1 MADAIHRD
9 ALRMTKKES
18 VSSPRALWWIRIRHK
33 APRVTNTSILSE
45 LQEGGG
51 GPGPG
56 RELAGEGAG
65 GERRSCGGFAAAA

>member
-1 MADAIHRD
+1 MADSIHHD
-9 ALRMTKKES
+9 AL
-18 VSSPRALWWIRIRHK
+18 
-33 APRVTNTSILSE
+33 RVTNTSVLPE

-65 GERRSCGGFAAAA
+65 GEMRSCGGFAAAA